1 MNRSSWLCLALL
13 LGGCEQGTVQLEVA
27 DAPVDDAD
35 RIVVQFTGVVLYR
48 EDGETESFDFDA
60 PKSIDLAAQVEGATA
75 KLLDGAGVD
84 EARYNSIRLKVSA
97 DGSGDDSFVD
107 VDGTLTP
114 LLLDDADA
122 SRLRVAHG
130 FSVDRLEETRLV
142 IDFDLRKSVHKPDGA
157 GEPYELRPSLR
168 VVDPGDAGAV
178 TGSVAA
184 ARAGAT
190 GCRPA
195 VYVYTGHGVTP
206 DDAGSALPP
215 YASTIVRP
223 ASAQYAYRVAWLAA
237 GNYTVA
243 FTCEAAADDPELDD
257 DIAFED
263 PQDVTVSAEETET
276 ADFP

>member
-1 MNRSSWLCLALL
+1 MKRLLCLCLPLVLA
-13 LGGCEQGTVQLEVA
+13 GCDQGTVQLDVA

-48 EDGETESFDFDA
+48 DDGETETFDFDA

-75 KLLDGAGVD
+75 NLLDGAGVD
-84 EARYNSIRLKVSA
+84 EGRFTSIRLKVSA

-114 LLLDDADA
+114 LRLEDADA
-122 SRLRVAHG
+122 SRLRVSHG
-130 FSVDRLEETRLV
+130 FSVDRLDETRLV
-142 IDFDLRKSVHKPDGA
+142 VDFDLRKSVHAPDGA
-157 GEPYELRPSLR
+157 AEPYDLRPSLR
-168 VVDPGDAGAV
+168 VVDPEDAGAV
-178 TGSVAA
+178 TGAVSA
-184 ARAGAT
+184 ARAGAA

-195 VYVYTGHGVTP
+195 VYVYTGHGATP
-206 DDAGSALPP
+206 DDVGSALPP
-215 YASTIVRP
+215 YASAIVRLDTD
-223 ASAQYAYRVAWLAA
+223 YAYRVAWLPA

-257 DIAFED
+257 DIALED
-263 PQDVTVSAEETET
+263 PQNVTVRAEETET